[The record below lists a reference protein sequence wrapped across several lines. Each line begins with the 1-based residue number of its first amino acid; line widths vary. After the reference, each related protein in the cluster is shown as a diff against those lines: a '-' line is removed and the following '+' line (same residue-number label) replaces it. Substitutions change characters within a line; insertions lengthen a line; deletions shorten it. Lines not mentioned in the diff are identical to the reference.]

1 MEELNLEPTYSRKTS
16 SSAISAVGSDY
27 EIESIF
33 GVGGSEMYVNFQIFL
48 FLCCSCCTA
57 KIAYYIPRYFRQNVI
72 LCRKNVWG
80 FYYAL
85 FIYR

>member
-33 GVGGSEMYVNFQIFL
+33 GVGGSEMYVNL
-48 FLCCSCCTA
+48 YTA
-57 KIAYYIPRYFRQNVI
+57 ALLKCLSI
-72 LCRKNVWG
+72 LLYNLDISDTMLTFVEKKFWG
-80 FYYAL
+80 FIMHYL
-85 FIYR
+85 FIDDLG